1 MKEAVYHQYAE
12 SLQQGHW
19 WVEHRRRIVG
29 RWLAQIGV
37 EPDGSRS
44 VLELG
49 SGVGVELDFFQGYGS
64 VTGVELSSVGA
75 EYCRQRGYA
84 QLIEG
89 DLNTVSLPEASFDL
103 AADFH
108 VLYHQW
114 VSDPADV
121 LRRVHSALRPGGH
134 LLLTE
139 PAFEV
144 LRRAHDDVVMAA
156 RRWNRRDLVQLV
168 ESSGFE
174 IERFS
179 AMLSLVAPAA
189 LFGALTDRFRT
200 PHEDIRELQPSS
212 PPVDA
217 LIRGI
222 MSVERGLIRAFP
234 LPVGTC
240 WALVAKKR

>member
-12 SLQQGHW
+12 NLQGGHW
-19 WVEHRRRIVG
+19 WVQHRRRILE
-29 RWLAQIGV
+29 RWLTGLGV
-37 EPDGSRS
+37 EPDGKRA
-44 VLELG
+44 VLEIG
-49 SGVGVELDFFQGYGS
+49 SGVGVEHDFFERYGS

-114 VSDPADV
+114 VGDPADV
-121 LRRVHSALRPGGH
+121 LRRIHAALRPGGR

-139 PAFEV
+139 PAFEI
-144 LRRAHDDVVMAA
+144 LRRAHDEVVMAA
-156 RRWNRRDLVQLV
+156 RRWSRSGLVRLV
-168 ESSGFE
+168 EDSGFE

-189 LFGALTDRFRT
+189 LFGALTDRFRSAHDDI
-200 PHEDIRELQPSS
+200 HELRPSS
-212 PPVDA
+212 QPVEA
-217 LIRGI
+217 VIRGV
-222 MSVERGLIRAFP
+222 MAAERGLIRAFP
-234 LPVGTC
+234 LPFGTC
-240 WALVAKKR
+240 WALVAQKR